1 MNITTAALPA
11 QRRAYSFR
19 DGESILGISRST
31 FYRLEAASKIKLIR
45 IGRRTLIPAD
55 EIERLLKEGVK

>member
-1 MNITTAALPA
+1 MNIATATLPA
-11 QRRAYSFR
+11 QRRACSFR

-31 FYRLEAASKIKLIR
+31 FYRLEAANKIKLLR